1 MKITFDEVLSR
12 NEPIQRE
19 LLNSLPLDI
28 VEKAM
33 DDGFY
38 NIKILING
46 IEVEPKIFN
55 DIMNRL
61 EERIQSEA
69 KSYVQNKLQEAENEA
84 HKLQQMVKDV
94 QFKIMETYQL
104 DINEY

>member
-1 MKITFDEVLSR
+1 VKITFDEVLSR